1 MHLNDTLS
9 GRSSVSLSNKVN
21 LGKSHCLIARVKG
34 ETRFMAV
41 YLVTGGAGF
50 IGSHL
55 VEELVR
61 RGEQVRVLD
70 NFSTGKRE
78 NLSPFLDRIEL
89 IEGDIRSYRIVREA
103 VQGADYILH
112 QGALP
117 SVPRSIND
125 PITSNEVNVGGT
137 LNVLG
142 AARDA
147 GVGRVVYASS
157 SSVYG
162 ANQALPKRE
171 DMMPQPISPY
181 AVSKLAGER
190 YCHVFSRTY
199 GLETVALR
207 YFNVFGPRQDPQS
220 TYSAFIP
227 KFVVGMLEG
236 RRLTIDGD
244 GTQSR
249 DFTYVSNV
257 VQANLL
263 AVAAEG
269 VSGEMF
275 NVACG
280 SSMSLNEIVKSLRRI
295 TGCQGDI
302 AYGPPRPGDVS
313 RSLADIE
320 QAQQRLGYEPR
331 VPVGEGLER
340 TVRWFAQAAR

>member
-1 MHLNDTLS
+1 
-9 GRSSVSLSNKVN
+9 
-21 LGKSHCLIARVKG
+21 
-34 ETRFMAV
+34 MAV

-50 IGSHL
+50 IGFHL

-78 NLSPFLDRIEL
+78 NLVPFLDRIEL
-89 IEGDIRSYRIVREA
+89 IEGDVRSYHIVREA
-103 VQGADYILH
+103 VQGVDYVLH

-125 PITSNEVNVGGT
+125 PITTNEVNVGGT
-137 LNVLG
+137 LNILD

-147 GVGRVVYASS
+147 GVRRVVYASS

-162 ANQALPKRE
+162 ANQELPKRE

-207 YFNVFGPRQDPQS
+207 YFNVFGPGQDPRS
-220 TYSAFIP
+220 AYSAFIP
-227 KFVVGMLEG
+227 KCIVGMMAGQELE
-236 RRLTIDGD
+236 IYGD
-244 GTQSR
+244 GEQSR

-257 VQANLL
+257 VEANLR
-263 AVAAEG
+263 AVRAAG
-269 VSGEMF
+269 VGGEVF

-280 SSMSLNEIVKSLRRI
+280 HSLSLNQVVEHIRRAL
-295 TGCQGDI
+295 GCQGNV
-302 AYGPPRPGDVS
+302 AYGPPRSGDVLH
-313 RSLADIE
+313 SLADIGRARE
-320 QAQQRLGYEPR
+320 RLGYEP
-331 VPVGEGLER
+331 VIPAGEGLER
-340 TVRWFAQAAR
+340 VVAWFQKES